1 MKQSFLC
8 QVFSLVIVSM
18 AFTACNRGSGDKNAE
33 RCPVRVKTVTVGNSG
48 IENSCTY
55 SGTVEE
61 DNATVV
67 SFSAAGTIKTLN
79 ISEGDR
85 IAKGQL
91 IGTLD
96 DGSLKNA
103 YEIALAALDQARDAY
118 DRLKLLHDSNSLADI
133 KWVEMESK
141 LRQAEGAAEIARI
154 ALEDA
159 KLRSPVS
166 GVVSE
171 KMASI
176 GQTVAPG
183 VPVVKIVSIKNVKVS
198 ISLPENEISLYP
210 LGTPA
215 IITSVGSADE
225 TYHGELVE
233 KGVSANPLS
242 RTYAAKFQVDNSEG
256 KLLPGMICDLTVSCG
271 SNPAGIILPVSSV
284 MLSADNSNFVW
295 IDSCSTARRRAVVAG
310 AMLPEGI
317 VIESG
322 LNEGDNVIV
331 SGMDKVS
338 TGTKVES
345 VK

>member
-1 MKQSFLC
+1 MMILPA
-8 QVFSLVIVSM
+8 L
-18 AFTACNRGSGDKNAE
+18 AACNRSSDNKPVE
-33 RCPVRVKTVTVGNSG
+33 RDPVRVKTLTVGDSG
-48 IENSCTY
+48 IENSRTY

-67 SFSAAGTIKTLN
+67 SFSAAGTIRSLN
-79 ISEGDR
+79 ISEGDKV
-85 IAKGQL
+85 AKGQL

-96 DGSLKNA
+96 DGTLKNA
-103 YEIALAALDQARDAY
+103 YEIALATLDQARDAY
-118 DRLKLLHDSNSLADI
+118 NRLKLLHDSNSLADI

-141 LRQAEGAAEIARI
+141 LRQAESAAEMARI
-154 ALEDA
+154 ALDDA
-159 KLRSPVS
+159 KLRSPVA

-171 KMASI
+171 KIASV

-183 VPVVKIVSIKNVKVS
+183 VPVVKIVGIRNVKVS
-198 ISLPENEISLYP
+198 ISLPESEISLYP
-210 LGTPA
+210 AGTTA
-215 IITSVGSADE
+215 TITSAGSAGE
-225 TYHGELVE
+225 TYQGVLVE

-242 RTYAAKFQVDNSEG
+242 RTYAAKFQVDNSAG

-271 SNPAGIILPVSSV
+271 SDPAGIVLPVSSV
-284 MLSADNSNFVW
+284 LLSADNSNFVW
-295 IDSCSTARRRAVVAG
+295 IDSCSTARRRTVVAG

-322 LNEGDNVIV
+322 LNVGDKVIV